1 MSPLRRRRTALAALV
16 GAALLPAWVSAQQA
30 VPLRF
35 TPGTSNASTNG
46 LLKGP
51 NEAARDHVVSVNAG
65 TTLNVTL
72 RTQSPGT
79 YFSVLHPYGDTIY
92 SNQGDQRTSW
102 SGRLID
108 TGNYR
113 IRVFLDGPSASSGKA
128 ANYTLSVG
136 AEPPRSAD
144 ARASSAR
151 SAASTRRGCS
161 IDAR

>member
-1 MSPLRRRRTALAALV
+1 MSPYRRRRTALAALV

-35 TPGTSNASTNG
+35 TPGTNNASANG

-51 NEAARDHVVSVNAG
+51 NEPARDHVVSVNAG
-65 TTLNVTL
+65 VTLSVTL

-92 SNQGDQRTSW
+92 TNQGDLRTAW

-108 TGNYR
+108 AGNYR
-113 IRVFLDGPSASSGKA
+113 IRVFLDGPTASAGKA
-128 ANYTLSVG
+128 ANYTLDVRI
-136 AEPPRSAD
+136 EPPR
-144 ARASSAR
+144 
-151 SAASTRRGCS
+151 
-161 IDAR
+161 